1 MSLLGIVIGVTAVI
15 LVLSLGA
22 GLRQFVVD
30 QVDAFGTDLFEIEIK
45 VPNVDQASTQNAG
58 GIIGGMQITT
68 FTMEDAEKIAEI
80 PSVDAWYG
88 GNMGQEVI
96 RYREN
101 TEQPMIFAVTSGIID
116 TDDNFR
122 IADGEMFSAEDEKS
136 LKQVVLLGSKL
147 EEDLFGDQDAVGKNV
162 KIRGQSYKVIGVL
175 RERGSVS
182 IFNFDEIAYL
192 PAKTFQKK
200 LMGIDYLTFAFYRV
214 RDAEKMERT
223 VFQAKEIMAERHN
236 ISNPN
241 EEDYAIMSMAEA
253 SDMLDQIFAVINIL
267 LLALT
272 SVSLIVGGVGI
283 TNVMYVA
290 VVERTFEIGLRKSV
304 GAKRKDILR
313 QFLFEAIILTL
324 LGGAG
329 GILVGFG
336 ISKIAE
342 YIVSQLGFSLQFP
355 LTFGA
360 LALGL
365 GFSVVTGLVFGLKP
379 AQAASKLSPM
389 EALRKE

>member
-1 MSLLGIVIGVTAVI
+1 LSLLGIMIGVTAVI

-22 GLRQFVVD
+22 GLKQFVVD
-30 QVDAFGTDLFEIEIK
+30 QIESFGTDLFEIEIK
-45 VPNVDQASTQNAG
+45 VPNVEQASTQNAG

-68 FTMEDAEKIAEI
+68 FTIEDAQEVAEI

-88 GNMGQEVI
+88 GNFGQEVMS
-96 RYREN
+96 YREN

-122 IADGEMFSAEDEKS
+122 ITNGEMFSEEDEKS
-136 LKQVVLLGSKL
+136 LKQVVLLGSELK
-147 EEDLFGDQDAVGKNV
+147 EELFGDQSAVGKNV

-175 RERGSVS
+175 RERGSIS
-182 IFNFDEIAYL
+182 FLNFDEMAYM

-200 LMGIDYLTFAFYRV
+200 LMGIDYLTFAFFRV
-214 RDAEKMERT
+214 RDAGKMDRA

-236 ISNPN
+236 IDEPN

-253 SDMLDQIFAVINIL
+253 SEMLDQIFAVVNIL

-283 TNVMYVA
+283 SNVMYVA
-290 VVERTFEIGLRKSV
+290 VAERTFEIGLRKSV
-304 GAKRKDILR
+304 GAKRSNILK

-324 LGGAG
+324 LGGLG
-329 GILVGFG
+329 GILIGFG

-342 YIVSQLGFSLQFP
+342 YIVDQLGYSLQFP
-355 LTFGA
+355 LTIGA
-360 LALGL
+360 LVLGI
-365 GFSVVTGLVFGLKP
+365 GFSAVTGLVFGIKP

-389 EALRKE
+389 EALRRE